1 MRIADVFVQPW
12 VDKNELVLEIAL
24 INLSSKSK
32 KITLNGVVKEWV
44 NHAGKDVL
52 TAPEIN
58 WSLGET
64 ALTVPSEP
72 IILRAGESKTVTVRQ
87 KVDNYLKYWTP
98 DTPNLYTLLL
108 SLGDKKQTYDC
119 KPPVSAGVSSRLWA
133 TNFN

>member
-1 MRIADVFVQPW
+1 M
-12 VDKNELVLEIAL
+12 EIAL
-24 INLSSKSK
+24 TNLSSKNK
-32 KITLNGVVKEWV
+32 KIALNGVVKEWV

-64 ALTVPSEP
+64 ALTIPSEP
-72 IILRAGESKTVTVRQ
+72 ITLRAGESKTVTVRQ
-87 KVDNYLKYWTP
+87 KVDNNLKYWTP

-119 KPPVSAGVSSRLWA
+119 KATRFGGASSSWWA
-133 TNFN
+133 MSFS